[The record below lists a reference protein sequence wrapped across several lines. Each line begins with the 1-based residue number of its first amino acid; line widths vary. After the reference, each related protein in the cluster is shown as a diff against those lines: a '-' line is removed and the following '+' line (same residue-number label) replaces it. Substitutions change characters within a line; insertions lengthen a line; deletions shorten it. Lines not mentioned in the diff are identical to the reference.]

1 MQNVQ
6 IDVRNLSCPEP
17 IVRTQKALLRVNAHT
32 LTLRTY
38 SILGNSPTAKE
49 NLTRFLE
56 SEGFS
61 FELDILENGEFL
73 FRLIDRIKK
82 SEPMREGEKIAPK
95 MLLVKGDSIGDGE
108 LGVLLLR
115 NFIKALLQTE
125 ILPQKILFIHRGVLL
140 TTENDKIDNTE
151 ICDVLKQLEKQ
162 GVEIYSCSSCLEY
175 FSLAGKL
182 KVGVV
187 GNAVEGMQNMLA
199 SDSLVVL

>member
-17 IVRTQKALLRVNAHT
+17 IVRTQKALLHVNAHA

-56 SEGFS
+56 GEGFS

-95 MLLVKGDSIGDGE
+95 MLLVKGDGIGEGD

-140 TTENDKIDNTE
+140 TTENDEIDNTE

-162 GVEIYSCSSCLEY
+162 GVEIYSCGSCLEY

>member
-17 IVRTQKALLRVNAHT
+17 IVRTQKALLHVNAHT

-56 SEGFS
+56 GEGFS

-73 FRLIDRIKK
+73 FRLMDRIKK

-95 MLLVKGDSIGDGE
+95 MLLVKGDSIGEGE
-108 LGVLLLR
+108 LGILLLR

-151 ICDVLKQLEKQ
+151 ICDVLRQLEKQ
-162 GVEIYSCSSCLEY
+162 GVEIYSCGSCLEY

>member
-6 IDVRNLSCPEP
+6 VDVRNLSCPEP
-17 IVRTQKALLRVNAHT
+17 IVRTQKALLHVNAHT

-56 SEGFS
+56 GEGFS

-73 FRLIDRIKK
+73 FRLMDRIKK

-95 MLLVKGDSIGDGE
+95 MLLVKGDSIGEGE

-151 ICDVLKQLEKQ
+151 ICDVLRQLEKQ
-162 GVEIYSCSSCLEY
+162 GVEIYSCGSCLEY

>member
-1 MQNVQ
+1 
-6 IDVRNLSCPEP
+6 
-17 IVRTQKALLRVNAHT
+17 
-32 LTLRTY
+32 
-38 SILGNSPTAKE
+38 
-49 NLTRFLE
+49 
-56 SEGFS
+56 
-61 FELDILENGEFL
+61 
-73 FRLIDRIKK
+73 
-82 SEPMREGEKIAPK
+82 MREGEKIAPK
-95 MLLVKGDSIGDGE
+95 MLLVKGDSIGEGE

-151 ICDVLKQLEKQ
+151 ICDVLRQLEKQ
-162 GVEIYSCSSCLEY
+162 GVEIYSCGSCLEY